1 MGLGCIDPPPV
12 KEDPKELICNLK
24 LKLKLTKVKA
34 EKKINEKNREIEKCK
49 ELAEF
54 NLKNGNKTEAKKQ
67 IEEKQL
73 KQKIIE
79 ILHLKIDIIDD
90 QIMLLE
96 SVEVN
101 QDITGIIDSIDKKIS
116 KVNLD
121 IENGELEENARQML
135 KEENNKRRIDEELV
149 GEIKQSNEED
159 LNLLEELKQLEAEVN
174 EWSKGKIE
182 NLVNEY
188 DYFFQRAIM

>member
-79 ILHLKIDIIDD
+79 ILHLKIYIIDD

-174 EWSKGKIE
+174 
-182 NLVNEY
+182 
-188 DYFFQRAIM
+188 D